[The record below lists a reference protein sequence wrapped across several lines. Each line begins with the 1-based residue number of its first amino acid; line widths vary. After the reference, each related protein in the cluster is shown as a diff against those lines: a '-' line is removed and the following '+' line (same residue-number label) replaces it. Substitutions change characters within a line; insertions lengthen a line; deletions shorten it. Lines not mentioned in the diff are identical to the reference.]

1 MSTYKSKSWVYY
13 SPGKIKLEER
23 DITCGKTDIMVKV
36 SICGRCGTD
45 VKIFKEGH
53 PWIKP
58 PAIMGHEFVGQIVEI
73 GSEVKNLK
81 EGISCKDG
89 TLLDKEYL
97 DFQIGQRVTVQPRL
111 ARYKDGLM
119 LMKDPIGN
127 LSFDIPGA
135 FAQYIKVPAEFI
147 QGGAVIRIPDSVSD
161 EQAALVEP
169 AGCALESIFTTP
181 HSMGIDREGR
191 HIMKS
196 GIKEGGN
203 TLIVGSGV
211 LALIYGRLALAEK
224 ANQVWFQVRSQKKAD
239 LIKGIF
245 GDDVKIKIVAGY
257 SDKDLEQKLL
267 IEQQLVKEYQELTD
281 GRFFH
286 DLILACASMDSQRLL
301 FHLSNE
307 DGYSAIAF
315 FAGLHELSDQT
326 NVDLLHF
333 RLAKAFGTSGASTK
347 AMQTILD
354 WIAKGKLS
362 LEGLSNDKKYTL
374 RDDPAEFFTMG
385 SENLKPLLYPN
396 N

>member
-135 FAQYIKVPAEFI
+135 FVEYLFDAEEATSETIPVRCERLTPLCGHESVKNTVIPAEAGI
-147 QGGAVIRIPDSVSD
+147 QRTKPT
-161 EQAALVEP
+161 EVESGYRP
-169 AGCALESIFTTP
+169 A
-181 HSMGIDREGR
+181 
-191 HIMKS
+191 
-196 GIKEGGN
+196 
-203 TLIVGSGV
+203 
-211 LALIYGRLALAEK
+211 
-224 ANQVWFQVRSQKKAD
+224 
-239 LIKGIF
+239 
-245 GDDVKIKIVAGY
+245 
-257 SDKDLEQKLL
+257 
-267 IEQQLVKEYQELTD
+267 
-281 GRFFH
+281 
-286 DLILACASMDSQRLL
+286 
-301 FHLSNE
+301 
-307 DGYSAIAF
+307 
-315 FAGLHELSDQT
+315 
-326 NVDLLHF
+326 
-333 RLAKAFGTSGASTK
+333 
-347 AMQTILD
+347 
-354 WIAKGKLS
+354 
-362 LEGLSNDKKYTL
+362 
-374 RDDPAEFFTMG
+374 PA
-385 SENLKPLLYPN
+385 
-396 N
+396 

>member
-1 MSTYKSKSWVYY
+1 
-13 SPGKIKLEER
+13 
-23 DITCGKTDIMVKV
+23 
-36 SICGRCGTD
+36 
-45 VKIFKEGH
+45 
-53 PWIKP
+53 
-58 PAIMGHEFVGQIVEI
+58 MGHEFVGQIVEI
-73 GSEVKNLK
+73 GSEVKHLK
-81 EGISCKDG
+81 EGISYKDG
-89 TLLDKEYL
+89 TLLNKEYL

-119 LMKDPIGN
+119 LMKDPIQN
-127 LSFDIPGA
+127 LSYDFPGA
-135 FAQYIKVPAEFI
+135 FAQYIRIPAGFI

-224 ANQVWFQVRSQKKAD
+224 AHQLWFQVRSQKKAD
-239 LIKGIF
+239 LIQGLF
-245 GDDVKIKIVAGY
+245 GNDVKIKIVADY
-257 SDKDLEQKLL
+257 SGNDLEQKLL

-281 GRFFH
+281 GQFFD

-301 FHLSNE
+301 FNISNE

-315 FAGLHELSDQT
+315 FAGLHDLSDRT

-333 RLAKAFGTSGASTK
+333 RLAKAFGSSGASTQ

-354 WIAKGKLS
+354 WIAAGKLS
-362 LEGLSNDKKYTL
+362 LEGLSSNRKYTL
-374 RDDPAEFFTMG
+374 NDDPAQFFTMG